1 MLKRFS
7 DPKINSDLI
16 LSDQTITAKEI
27 LRTYCLATNAIS
39 IIPRE
44 IKDDVKD
51 RFELKDY
58 ERYGTFRIACVPNGL
73 SEFQKTLLNRLAP
86 LATKFSILW
95 PPSYYDAI
103 VSFEKLD
110 EKVDYAFIERVV
122 KTNLYYIEPH
132 RIDFTNPLEVDKYKR
147 EFEQFLI
154 GVFFPQM
161 LINEVPVADEI
172 IKEFVRIAKIKTT
185 DFVDPEHEFWNE
197 FESEN
202 ELCKICSIPAY
213 IIERNKQMLLGGAL
227 ESDLIASN
235 KTVLRMQE
243 QIDMRCLRSE
253 CKKCKELL
261 RNFFDSERPEN
272 TETKIRTKDQKK
284 LR

>member
-185 DFVDPEHEFWNE
+185 DFADP
-197 FESEN
+197 
-202 ELCKICSIPAY
+202 
-213 IIERNKQMLLGGAL
+213 
-227 ESDLIASN
+227 
-235 KTVLRMQE
+235 
-243 QIDMRCLRSE
+243 
-253 CKKCKELL
+253 
-261 RNFFDSERPEN
+261 
-272 TETKIRTKDQKK
+272 
-284 LR
+284 